1 MNALL
6 AASGVDHALPLGS
19 VQSLLNNTAHCH
31 NKLGQFRE
39 AAEAARE
46 AITLGTL
53 GTSIPPRRPYE
64 RLMTALL
71 GVSE

>member
-1 MNALL
+1 LL
-6 AASGVDHALPLGS
+6 VVKLATSGVDHALRLRS
-19 VQSLLNNTAHCH
+19 VQSLLNNIAHCH

-39 AAEAARE
+39 AAKAARK
-46 AITLGTL
+46 AMALGTC
-53 GTSIPPRRPYE
+53 IPPRRPYE